1 MAYATRYNRSDREPL
16 TNNDHLFLIDCPIK
30 EYRKWHA
37 QLLYSKRWRD
47 FERPDETLRYLSADN
62 FTLLRRDVGDFAR
75 KQRRKKKRNELSNS
89 VLWNGITKINLLLD
103 ISIARLS
110 QAKCES
116 SILSNIYTYMCVCM
130 CILTDWFTNDL
141 KIWNLL
147 RKHEFLFEQWN
158 YQHVSI
164 RSIPNN

>member
-1 MAYATRYNRSDREPL
+1 MLAILRANRGE
-16 TNNDHLFLIDCPIK
+16 
-30 EYRKWHA
+30 
-37 QLLYSKRWRD
+37 
-47 FERPDETLRYLSADN
+47 
-62 FTLLRRDVGDFAR
+62 
-75 KQRRKKKRNELSNS
+75 KKKTELSNS

-116 SILSNIYTYMCVCM
+116 SILSNIYICVCVCVCM

>member
-1 MAYATRYNRSDREPL
+1 MSNQGIQEMACTIALFETLERFRTSRWNASLSIGWQFYAFATRCWR
-16 TNNDHLFLIDCPIK
+16 FC
-30 EYRKWHA
+30 A
-37 QLLYSKRWRD
+37 QT
-47 FERPDETLRYLSADN
+47 EE
-62 FTLLRRDVGDFAR
+62 
-75 KQRRKKKRNELSNS
+75 KKKRNELSNS